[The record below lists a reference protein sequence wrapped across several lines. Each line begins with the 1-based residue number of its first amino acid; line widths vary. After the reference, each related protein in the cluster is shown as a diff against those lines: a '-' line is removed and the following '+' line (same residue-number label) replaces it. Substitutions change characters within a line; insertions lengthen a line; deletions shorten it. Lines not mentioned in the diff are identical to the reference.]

1 MNDIREKEEKIQ
13 LSLRR
18 AITDALENKRRL
30 GQYAVV
36 AEDGKPKRID
46 PAVQDIEKA
55 TESTDVAE

>member
-1 MNDIREKEEKIQ
+1 MKNIREKEEQIQ
-13 LSLRR
+13 MSLRK

-46 PAVQDIEKA
+46 PA
-55 TESTDVAE
+55 AEAEQSSLEQQ